1 MPWGVWFVSDL
12 ARTYSAI
19 DRLRHPA
26 IKPLPVL
33 LLTAPSVAVAGQ
45 LLQPA
50 DVVSTE
56 KHQRLLAALQNLI
69 AASNGIEPSWR
80 TPPRDLSAATKDAN
94 LIR

>member
-1 MPWGVWFVSDL
+1 MLWSL
-12 ARTYSAI
+12 LRKN
-19 DRLRHPA
+19 RHPA

-33 LLTAPSVAVAGQ
+33 LLTATSMTITGQ
-45 LLQPA
+45 LLQSA

-56 KHQRLLAALQNLI
+56 KHQRLLAALQNRI

-94 LIR
+94 LMR

>member
-1 MPWGVWFVSDL
+1 MIL
-12 ARTYSAI
+12 
-19 DRLRHPA
+19 RLSNPA
-26 IKPLPVL
+26 VQPLPVL
-33 LLTAPSVAVAGQ
+33 LLPSASVLIAWQ

-94 LIR
+94 LMR